1 MPNLSRIQEEEEDNQ
16 LEEED
21 HQEEDRQEE
30 EEDHQ
35 EEEEDPQLEALLQ
48 AAHPL
53 WGLTSK
59 PQPQQETLN

>member
-1 MPNLSRIQEEEEDNQ
+1 MQNPFQTI
-16 LEEED
+16 
-21 HQEEDRQEE
+21 EE

-59 PQPQQETLN
+59 PQLQQETLN